1 MAQALRTR
9 DRGTPPPSG
18 SSGPRVAPKQS
29 GLRSR
34 MEDRLRRR
42 FDEN

>member
-1 MAQALRTR
+1 VQSLRHR
-9 DRGTPPPSG
+9 ESPSTEPTA
-18 SSGPRVAPKQS
+18 PRQPRH
-29 GLRSR
+29 GGMRTR